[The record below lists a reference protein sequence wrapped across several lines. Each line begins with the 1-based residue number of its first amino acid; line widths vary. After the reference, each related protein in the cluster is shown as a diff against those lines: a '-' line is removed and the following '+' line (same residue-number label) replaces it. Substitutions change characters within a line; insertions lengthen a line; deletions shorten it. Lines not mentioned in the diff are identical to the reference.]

1 MNHETSKGSPMKLLC
16 GNVTPSINRLTE
28 PTLRTRCCQPR
39 YSHKAITTA
48 AQCAFGCSGTTYCS
62 ALEVRHQ
69 RPGVRQCRFQAIA
82 LCSDFSH
89 FLAII
94 LHFNLKV
101 DFELSIDKGCHCAAA
116 SNLHS
121 LPAQFAKA
129 CRGRFQ
135 LQLLKQRNEVFADLV
150 LPADVLERQWP
161 QLQALY
167 STVLIRCR
175 STLPMA
181 YCAVAFI
188 YDAFSR

>member
-1 MNHETSKGSPMKLLC
+1 MLSPQLLIPPQAEASGGTMNHETSKGSPMKLLC

-129 CRGRFQ
+129 CRRHD
-135 LQLLKQRNEVFADLV
+135 A
-150 LPADVLERQWP
+150 
-161 QLQALY
+161 
-167 STVLIRCR
+167 
-175 STLPMA
+175 
-181 YCAVAFI
+181 AVAFS
-188 YDAFSR
+188 FSFSSNATRCLRTSFSQQMFSSVSGRNCKRCILQC